1 MKKLLLLSA
10 LLIFA
15 CSSDDSNNNYNN
27 NNQDNVLTI
36 NNQEYPLAKG
46 VLQFY
51 GPDPDGI
58 YEYYLVFGEST
69 LPDNIFSGGDS
80 GYNYQ
85 GYYIDIGYVSNTS
98 DGTGVFTDV
107 WGDYDLSFDSA
118 NQEEETFTIIGD
130 NVSSALSV
138 TNSEN
143 IYTVELNTYD
153 ENGNSVEV
161 YYNGNISIYNG
172 N

>member
-15 CSSDDSNNNYNN
+15 CSSDDSNNNDNN
-27 NNQDNVLTI
+27 NNPDNLLTVSG
-36 NNQEYPLAKG
+36 QQYPIAKG

-51 GPDPDGI
+51 GPDEDGT
-58 YEYYLVFGEST
+58 YENYLVFGEST
-69 LPDNIFSGGDS
+69 LPDNIFIDE
-80 GYNYQ
+80 YTYQ
-85 GYYIDIGYVSNTS
+85 GYYIDIGYVSSDS

-107 WGDYDLSFDSA
+107 FGEYDLFYDST
-118 NQEEETFTIIGD
+118 NQDEENWIGFGD
-130 NVSSALSV
+130 VSSTLSI
-138 TNSEN
+138 TNSGN
-143 IYTVELNTYD
+143 IYTVEFNTVD

-161 YYNGNISIYNG
+161 YYNGNINTYNG